1 MTASPT
7 DIDVVIAWVD
17 GNDPVHRAK
26 RARYAGRPEI
36 ARDDVGGD
44 TRFVSTGEIYY
55 CVASIVRFAPFVRRI
70 FIVTDGQDPHADA
83 FVARHFP
90 DCRIPIEV
98 VDHTVL
104 FAGYETCLP
113 TFNSLSIETM
123 LWRIPG
129 LSEHFVYFNDD
140 VFVAAPLHPEDW
152 FDPRG
157 RAVCYGTPFSSLL
170 ARLLRTVKPRRNG
183 QCPFGHKDAML
194 NAADLLGRPF
204 FFHFHHTPLA
214 QRRSVL
220 ADYFTTHPEALVANM
235 RPRFR
240 EPHQFNP
247 QELCYL
253 LGVRADKCVLR
264 SPKGRTLFLK
274 PAADRTGYMERKLIQ
289 ADRMDHL
296 LFGCINSL
304 EQAPEADRQRFVD
317 WMARRIGIDFSMN

>member
-1 MTASPT
+1 MTPI

-17 GNDPVHRAK
+17 GNDPAHRAK

-36 ARDDVGGD
+36 ARDDVGGE

-98 VDHTVL
+98 VDHTAL
-104 FAGYETCLP
+104 FAGYEEYLP

-140 VFVAAPLHPEDW
+140 VFLAAPIEPDAW
-152 FDPRG
+152 FDAQG
-157 RAVCYGTPFSSLL
+157 RAVCYGAPFSAAL
-170 ARLLRTVKPRRNG
+170 ACLLRTLKPRKHGSR
-183 QCPFGHKDAML
+183 PFGHKDAML
-194 NAADLLGRPF
+194 NAADRLGRSAF
-204 FFHFHHTPLA
+204 LHFHHTPLT

-220 ADYFTTHPEALVANM
+220 ADWFAAHPEALVENM
-235 RPRFR
+235 RHRFR
-240 EPHQFNP
+240 EPSQFNP

-253 LGVRADKCVLR
+253 LGIREDKCVVR

-274 PAADRTGYMERKLIQ
+274 PTADRAGYMERKLHE

-296 LFGCINSL
+296 QFGCINSL
-304 EQAPEADRQRFVD
+304 EQAPAADQRLFAE
-317 WMARRIGIDFSMN
+317 WMSRRIGIDFTQK